1 MVDKSITM
9 DVDETLELD
18 YLIEEISRD
27 KIKIT
32 NEPTAD
38 SSSVSYISR
47 ETGVFNP
54 SETGVHKLDIDGQ
67 VVEVQVIDIPDSALT
82 QDLVAWYRFENG
94 DARDYTATLEE
105 TFANSTAY
113 DGTVNGATYQPNGGV
128 TDFKNRA
135 NSGAFDFSGSN
146 TNEVNL
152 PGSAVQTG
160 NATRTTMCWVKVFS
174 DTGDRQMIVGSGNGN
189 DSEAWE
195 MEVYR
200 VYNGSGERQGA
211 LGIHTWSGYNITNE
225 NLISLNDWLHFAAT
239 HDGNPSNIQIYLNG
253 QPVETENNN
262 DSSSSL
268 DTSSSFHRMGY
279 SEAHGVGKHH
289 FDGIIDDFRIYNRN
303 LTDSEINDIYNNT
316 KI

>member
-1 MVDKSITM
+1 MVDQSFTM
-9 DVDETLELD
+9 YVYETLELD
-18 YLIEEISRD
+18 YLIEDISRD
-27 KIKIT
+27 TIKVRD
-32 NEPTAD
+32 EPTAD

-54 SETGVHKLDIDGQ
+54 SETGTHILEIDGQ
-67 VVEVQVIDIPDSALT
+67 VIEVQVIDIPDSALT
-82 QDLVAWYRFENG
+82 QDLVAWYRFEDG
-94 DARDYTATLEE
+94 DARDYTATLKE

-128 TDFKNRA
+128 TDFENRA
-135 NSGAFDFSGSN
+135 NSGSFDFSGSD

-152 PGSAVQTG
+152 PNSAVQTG
-160 NATRTTMCWVKVFS
+160 NETRTTMCWVKVFS
-174 DTGDRQMIVGSGNGN
+174 NTGDRQMAVGSANGN
-189 DSEAWE
+189 EGEAWE
-195 MEVYR
+195 MEVYT
-200 VYNGSGERQGA
+200 VYNGSSERQGA
-211 LGIHTWSGYNITNE
+211 LGIHTWAGYNITNE
-225 NLISLNDWLHFAAT
+225 NIISLDEWLHFAAT
-239 HDGNPSNIQIYLNG
+239 HDGDPSNIQIYLNG

-279 SEAHGVGKHH
+279 SEAHGVGEHH
-289 FDGIIDDFRIYNRN
+289 FDGIIDDFRIYNRD